1 MTKPWVI
8 PICNVPRVEIK
19 NERKKKSASQE
30 ESKKN
35 HERVTQE
42 KGAMT

>member
-1 MTKPWVI
+1 MNRPKMTKPWVI
-8 PICNVPRVEIK
+8 PICNITRVKRK

-35 HERVTQE
+35 HERVT
-42 KGAMT
+42 